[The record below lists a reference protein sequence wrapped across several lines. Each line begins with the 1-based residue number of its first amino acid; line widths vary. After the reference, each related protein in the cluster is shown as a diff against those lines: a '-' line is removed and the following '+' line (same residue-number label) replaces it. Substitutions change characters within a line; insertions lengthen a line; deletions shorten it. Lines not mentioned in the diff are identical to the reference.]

1 MALSMGQKIGWGLT
15 DMGVVVFVI
24 IKQLLV
30 LAYMTSYLGVP
41 IDIAGLVTTSVLV
54 FDIITDPLVGYLSD
68 KTISRWGRRSPWMF
82 IGALVM
88 AGSTIGL
95 FSVPIGSS
103 TTISIIWVTIF
114 FGLATIGFTMV
125 AIPYSATAGEM
136 TQNPQ
141 ERSSMT
147 GWRMAFA
154 SIGILVGGALIPKL
168 SSDMGHADAA
178 IFVFPLIVGSIW
190 FSLFFT
196 RNAPRI
202 EHPSSKGFTAIIKLV
217 LSNRAFSIL
226 TVIYGIMTFA
236 VALITAGLPFAAIYL
251 IIDSGKTF
259 LSETANSLSL
269 LSLLFAAFVIGS
281 IISQAF
287 WVYLS
292 QKIGKLWALLVGLC
306 FYIILLIVLHEV
318 LPSIDV
324 TSMSGLFVMA
334 GIANGAYQQIPW
346 AMYPD
351 LMDITRK
358 ESGESIEGA
367 FSAVWLFGQKV
378 ANAFAPLILAIILGA
393 NGWQE
398 TTQGK
403 VLQSSKALISLK
415 ISITLIPSSV
425 LLLAIFVLVFI
436 YKPSLSQ
443 LTQKISIH

>member
-54 FDIITDPLVGYLSD
+54 FDIITDPLVGFLSD

-178 IFVFPLIVGSIW
+178 IFV
-190 FSLFFT
+190 
-196 RNAPRI
+196 
-202 EHPSSKGFTAIIKLV
+202 
-217 LSNRAFSIL
+217 
-226 TVIYGIMTFA
+226 
-236 VALITAGLPFAAIYL
+236 
-251 IIDSGKTF
+251 
-259 LSETANSLSL
+259 
-269 LSLLFAAFVIGS
+269 
-281 IISQAF
+281 
-287 WVYLS
+287 
-292 QKIGKLWALLVGLC
+292 
-306 FYIILLIVLHEV
+306 
-318 LPSIDV
+318 
-324 TSMSGLFVMA
+324 
-334 GIANGAYQQIPW
+334 
-346 AMYPD
+346 
-351 LMDITRK
+351 
-358 ESGESIEGA
+358 
-367 FSAVWLFGQKV
+367 
-378 ANAFAPLILAIILGA
+378 
-393 NGWQE
+393 
-398 TTQGK
+398 
-403 VLQSSKALISLK
+403 
-415 ISITLIPSSV
+415 
-425 LLLAIFVLVFI
+425 LVFI